1 MKDIIKSILFLFVL
15 LNPFLIV
22 VYLTDIV
29 KNKPL
34 RIFGNILLRA
44 GLISFVVFSL
54 FAILGDAVFTT
65 FLNANFASFQ
75 IFGGVIF
82 LLIGIQFI
90 FKGGVAIE
98 ILRGES
104 KHIAGA
110 IAMPILIGPGTLTYS
125 VIIGQ
130 RLSKVNAVI
139 AIGLTVFLCIS
150 IIYLLKLLYDRI
162 HRKKEELIEQ
172 YIDIAGRVTAFIIGT
187 ISIEMIMNGIIFWI
201 HRIQ

>member
-1 MKDIIKSILFLFVL
+1 MQIIKSILFLFVL

-22 VYLTDIV
+22 VYLIDII
-29 KNKPL
+29 KNKSL
-34 RIFGNILLRA
+34 RIFRDILLRA
-44 GLISFVVFSL
+44 GLISFVVFSV
-54 FAILGDAVFTT
+54 FAVLGDAVFTHV
-65 FLNANFASFQ
+65 LNASFASFQ
-75 IFGGVIF
+75 IFGGIIF

-104 KHIAGA
+104 RHIAGA
-110 IAMPILIGPGTLTYS
+110 VAMPILIGPGTLTYS

-130 RLSKVNAVI
+130 KLDRFNAIVS
-139 AIGLTVFLCIS
+139 IGITVFLCII
-150 IIYLLKLLYDRI
+150 IIYLLKILYDHI
-162 HRKKEELIEQ
+162 HLKKEELVEQ

-201 HRIQ
+201 NRI